1 MRQQF
6 PTQRLCAALAIALAV
21 SASLSAD
28 DRQLVNGWD
37 VRSEIKLAPGVDPV
51 AVKNY
56 FPSFYDYLDTVLF
69 HPSAGYY
76 SSGRVKFAEDY
87 QTFPIALAPS
97 FGHMIAEQMFRMW
110 DGMRKAG
117 TLAPPEKF
125 TIAEFGAGNGALA
138 ESILTYIDE
147 QAANNADPRWK
158 EFKSQAV
165 YACYDRSP
173 ALSEMQR
180 KRNERFGARFEAR
193 QGDATNPGATIPP
206 GSLKGVVLSNELP
219 DCFSVYKV
227 IVGGNGSVEIAYTV
241 PLITKQVW
249 TTFEPSIPAATRQLV
264 AKDDEEINSKLLGK
278 KVTGALSARDRIYLS
293 RESFNTV
300 LEALSKK
307 LPEPEYEDK
316 VSTLQFQ
323 EVYVPVSVV
332 PELAE
337 HFRQYAHDY
346 AYELAKTGM
355 GMVMYVNLGEGKF
368 IRGAG
373 EALKAGYVI
382 TIDYGSGWEEIL
394 SQQFDHLR
402 MYGPG
407 SSTSQANPYHAPTL
421 NDMTTDVN
429 FGHVAAEGRAVGLEA
444 LYFGP
449 QHAIQLG
456 TTIDLDNPP
465 SARVQNDD
473 DLAEFQHW
481 AGLFYSWEV
490 YKVLIQQKNKTD
502 ETYRYPQDYAEP
514 LAVADNGLSEGQRA
528 KMTEIEKKL
537 GR

>member
-1 MRQQF
+1 MA
-6 PTQRLCAALAIALAV
+6 T
-21 SASLSAD
+21 STSLVAQ

-37 VRSEIKLAPGVDPV
+37 VRNEIRLAPGVDP
-51 AVKNY
+51 ASVKNY

-97 FGHMIAEQMFRMW
+97 FGHMLTEQIFRMW

-117 TLAPPEKF
+117 TLTPSDKF

-138 ESILTYIDE
+138 ESILTYIDQ
-147 QAANNADPRWK
+147 QAAASTDPRWK
-158 EFKSQAV
+158 EFKAQTV

-173 ALSEMQR
+173 ALSELQR
-180 KRNERFGARFEAR
+180 KRNAPFGERFAARE
-193 QGDATNPGATIPP
+193 GDATNPGATISP

-227 IVGGNGSVEIAYTV
+227 IVGSNGSVEVAYTV
-241 PLITKQVW
+241 PMMSKQIW
-249 TTFEPSIPAATRQLV
+249 AAYQPSVPAA
-264 AKDDEEINSKLLGK
+264 AKELIAKGDEGINSKLLGK
-278 KVTGALSARDRIYLS
+278 KVPGSLDSRDRIYLS
-293 RESFNTV
+293 RDAFNAV

-307 LPEPEYEDK
+307 LPEPEYEEK
-316 VSTLQFQ
+316 VSMLQFQ
-323 EVYVPVSVV
+323 EVYVPVNVI

-337 HFRQYAHDY
+337 HFRQYSHDY

-355 GMVMYVNLGEGKF
+355 GMVMYINLGEGKF

-429 FGHVAAEGRAVGLEA
+429 FGHLASEGKAAGLQS

-456 TTIDLDNPP
+456 TTIDLDSPP
-465 SARVQNDD
+465 ASRAQNDD

-490 YKVLIQQKNKTD
+490 YKVLIQQKDKTD
-502 ETYRYPQDYAEP
+502 VAYRYPQDYAEP
-514 LAVADNGLSEGQRA
+514 LPVADGVLNEGQRA
-528 KMTEIEKKL
+528 KMAEIEKKL